1 MAVVF
6 KDVQGR
12 AMDIAMENS
21 ESVFTFAGKIRHA
34 QTFQDIVTLQTQFA
48 QDRMQAFTTQTQE
61 LYKLIGET
69 VQKLQRG

>member
-12 AMDIAMENS
+12 AMEIAMENS
-21 ESVFTFAGKIRHA
+21 ESVFTFASKISNA